1 MGPPSL
7 ILFSLDGED
16 QRRYR
21 GIVSRHSHR
30 CRCCDRLRRG
40 IFCIP
45 SESPIHD
52 PSGDGAAP
60 DYGVLGSCWAIV
72 AGCILLWRGHV
83 RSMALI
89 AALLCLSWSL
99 LYIAGPAFLVGL
111 AARLR
116 SCSSSAE
123 IEAAARSCLSLMPQ
137 GGYAYGPDRMTQG
150 ASSEEAKEIQH
161 VWDSIS
167 NHPFV
172 HLGYGCAVVVRPPS
186 VSFEWGSALTGHW
199 GIQFVST
206 PNTSPHAYFIRFS
219 DNILLFQD
227 A

>member
-1 MGPPSL
+1 MVKTSAVIAAL
-7 ILFSLDGED
+7 SVVILT
-16 QRRYR
+16 
-21 GIVSRHSHR
+21 VVV
-30 CRCCDRLRRG
+30 
-40 IFCIP
+40 
-45 SESPIHD
+45 
-52 PSGDGAAP
+52 AAIDFAGGYSVFP
-60 DYGVLGSCWAIV
+60 LNLPFTILPATALPLTMAFLASCWAIV

-89 AALLCLSWSL
+89 AALLCLSWVSL
-99 LYIAGPAFLVGL
+99 RYIAGPAFLVGL

-186 VSFEWGSALTGHW
+186 VASNGAAL
-199 GIQFVST
+199 
-206 PNTSPHAYFIRFS
+206 
-219 DNILLFQD
+219 
-227 A
+227 